1 MTVVTSRIWT
11 VELGA
16 EFAVL
21 AVMENARANSLSHIF
36 PVFVTF
42 FVVAVAGMIN
52 ALAIALH

>member
-1 MTVVTSRIWT
+1 M
-11 VELGA
+11 ELGA